1 MRHVTHVNEACHTC
15 EWGMSHIWMRHVTQH
30 IWTGVSGAEW
40 GWYPKTRGESADGL
54 GTRYAFVLC
63 CCGTGHT
70 HTHTHMNTNTRTHT
84 HTHAHIRTHIHTHN
98 AYVLC
103 CCRTGDTHV
112 HKHKYT
118 HTHTHSLSLSHTHTN
133 THTHTQT
140 YKRACTYTTPL
151 QFKFAFSLSWP
162 ITAYFRNSASA
173 HFTRAMFIFVM
184 RITTKLHSI
193 SHICTIMYLFCY
205 DSHVVL
211 WFRVCTA
218 HMHTY
223 T

>member
-1 MRHVTHVNEACHTC
+1 MWLIHNVVCIYTC
-15 EWGMSHIWMRHVTQH
+15 IRSTWTVSATQ
-30 IWTGVSGAEW
+30 WTLLRMISFPYG
-40 GWYPKTRGESADGL
+40 RGKYTL
-54 GTRYAFVLC
+54 TL
-63 CCGTGHT
+63 
-70 HTHTHMNTNTRTHT
+70 THT
-84 HTHAHIRTHIHTHN
+84 HTHAHTHP
-98 AYVLC
+98 
-103 CCRTGDTHV
+103 
-112 HKHKYT
+112 
-118 HTHTHSLSLSHTHTN
+118 HTHSLSLTHTN

-140 YKRACTYTTPL
+140 YKHACTYTTPL
-151 QFKFAFSLSWP
+151 QLKFAFSLSWP